1 MRSLTDEVK
10 DTDPILVFLV
20 EAKAEKKKK
29 TLQSLIT
36 SSLPTQ
42 PQEEPTIEDTEYLS
56 LTFIHC
62 YYSANIVIDCFS
74 FGVVCFEGLFRFKGS
89 YLNMT

>member
-10 DTDPILVFLV
+10 DTDPILVFLA

-29 TLQSLIT
+29 KTLQSLLT

-42 PQEEPTIEDTEYLS
+42 PQEEPTIEDTKYLS
-56 LTFIHC
+56 LTFIHR
-62 YYSANIVIDCFS
+62 Y
-74 FGVVCFEGLFRFKGS
+74 
-89 YLNMT
+89 

>member
-10 DTDPILVFLV
+10 DTDPILVFLA

-29 TLQSLIT
+29 KTLQSLLT

-62 YYSANIVIDCFS
+62 Y
-74 FGVVCFEGLFRFKGS
+74 
-89 YLNMT
+89 